1 MAAMSE
7 TAVPTFAIVGAVNH
21 GKSSVVSTLAENDQV
36 RISSMPGETVTC
48 QRFWLRD
55 LFAFYDTPGFQ
66 NAIEALRELE
76 PAARASEPLAVFRS
90 FLERH
95 RGQPDF
101 EAECRLLEPII
112 QEDAGI
118 IYVVDG
124 SEPLLEIH
132 MAEMEILR
140 VTGQPRLAII
150 NRTKAEDHLAEWRR
164 RLGLHF
170 NAVREFNAHYA
181 SFSDRV
187 ELLETLAGI
196 EQRWKPQLMA
206 AVAIFREEWDK
217 RLDDCADII
226 FDLLYDAL
234 THYETAAG
242 SELSSRRRAIGE
254 KLKTKFMHVVSQR
267 EAKAHK
273 DLILLFEHHRVKA
286 GHAVDQ
292 LIDAEL
298 FSEETWRLFGLNE
311 RQLVVAG
318 TIGGAAAGA
327 LFDLATAGHSI
338 GLPTVLGA
346 AGGAVGTFLMGKKR
360 PELKAKLPG
369 SFPLAPGRH
378 LQLGGSTISVGPCR
392 AVNFPWILLDRS
404 VGVFC
409 YLVNRAHAR
418 RDEATLGAAQLKAVL
433 EQYNASSSLWSD
445 EKRKAC
451 ERIFEA
457 IRRNK
462 ATAQQRDDLRALVRE
477 RLEELSQR
485 PITAPA

>member
-1 MAAMSE
+1 MSD
-7 TAVPTFAIVGAVNH
+7 TVPTFAIVGAVNH

-36 RISSMPGETVTC
+36 RISSMPGETATC
-48 QRFWLRD
+48 QKFWLRD

-76 PAARASEPLAVFRS
+76 PAAMASEPLEVFRG
-90 FLERH
+90 FLARH

-101 EAECRLLEPII
+101 EAECRLLAPMIE
-112 QEDAGI
+112 EDAGI

-140 VTGQPRLAII
+140 LTGQPRLAII
-150 NRTKAEDHLAEWRR
+150 NRTKTEDHLVEWRR

-196 EQRWKPQLMA
+196 EQRWKPRLME
-206 AVAIFREEWDK
+206 AVAIFREEWEK

-226 FDLLYDAL
+226 FDLLNDAL
-234 THYETAAG
+234 THCETAPG
-242 SELSSRRRAIGE
+242 SELAARRRAVGE
-254 KLKTKFMHVVSQR
+254 KLKVQFMQAVSQR
-267 EAKAHK
+267 EARSHK
-273 DLILLFEHHRVKA
+273 ELILLFEHHRVKPGQA
-286 GHAVDQ
+286 IDQ
-292 LIDAEL
+292 VIDAGL
-298 FSEETWRLFGLNE
+298 FSEETWRLFGLTG

-346 AGGAVGTFLMGKKR
+346 AGGAVGSFLMGKKR
-360 PELKAKLPG
+360 PELNAKLPG
-369 SFPLAPGRH
+369 SFPLAPGKRV
-378 LQLGGSTISVGPCR
+378 QLGGSTISVGPCR
-392 AVNFPWILLDRS
+392 AVNFPWILLDRAI
-404 VGVFC
+404 GVFC
-409 YLVNRAHAR
+409 YLINRTHAR
-418 RDEATLGAAQLKAVL
+418 RDEATLGAAQLKDVL
-433 EQYNASSSLWSD
+433 QKYNASSSLWSD

-462 ATAQQRDDLRALVRE
+462 STAPQRDDLRSLIRE
-477 RLEELSQR
+477 RLHELGKAAL
-485 PITAPA
+485 TEPA